1 MGDERLERLGEPQF
15 LERGRTKVGQNAT
28 VLALK
33 GLDLGLDR
41 ARRRSSSRIVADLF
55 RQRRGAGAQTEQMRP
70 EFVVEFVGD
79 HLTFLVVSGENP
91 FGQLAV
97 VALQIAKP
105 LREAVDL
112 GVEIARISGG
122 PPASARAP

>member
-41 ARRRSSSRIVADLF
+41 ARRRSSSGIVADLF
-55 RQRRGAGAQTEQMRP
+55 RQRRGAGAQTEEMRP

-91 FGQLAV
+91 FGQFAV
-97 VALQIAKP
+97 VALQIAKRSP
-105 LREAVDL
+105 R
-112 GVEIARISGG
+112 GC
-122 PPASARAP
+122 